1 MLQRPIRYLLS
12 VTEHGSFTRAA
23 AIAAILEIVR
33 LAGLATIPPEAVAR
47 EQSGLC
53 VVRLEP
59 PIDPRRSALLQRR
72 GATAVPP
79 QARSLRWRRNMPRR
93 WGREVGAKPLLCIR
107 NDRHDSLT
115 TDPAL
120 MAATWTT

>member
-33 LAGLATIPPEAVAR
+33 LAGLATILPEAMAR

-53 VVRLEP
+53 VVRRKS
-59 PIDPRRSALLQRR
+59 PIDPRGAALLPRLGGLPQCCRKHVR
-72 GATAVPP
+72 CGGAGTCPGDGGV
-79 QARSLRWRRNMPRR
+79 RWAQSRCC
-93 WGREVGAKPLLCIR
+93 V
-107 NDRHDSLT
+107 
-115 TDPAL
+115 
-120 MAATWTT
+120 

>member
-33 LAGLATIPPEAVAR
+33 LAGLATILPEAMAR

-53 VVRLEP
+53 VVRRKS
-59 PIDPRRSALLQRR
+59 PIDPRGAALLPRL
-72 GATAVPP
+72 GGLP
-79 QARSLRWRRNMPRR
+79 RWRRNMPGR
-93 WGREVGAKPLLCIR
+93 WGSEVGAKPLLCIR